1 MEFVF
6 FYKKIN
12 FKYKFIMKYVV
23 DAFHNRPLV
32 FVKDRNYIVTPLTDH
47 EPGTPFE
54 LLEDTVKE
62 LSKLSN
68 FSLADKILGEEDR
81 GGFLAALM
89 AYEHKKPLGMVKWN
103 PNGLEGQQAV
113 QFRNA
118 YTEGTMYINGIQP
131 GDKVILVEDMVDSGG
146 TIIGMIE
153 LLGKIK
159 VELLDVVVIAEKEEF
174 EGIKRIKD
182 ETGFDVKALLKFN
195 SSMGNKAKVTEILVP
210 TSEIFELD

>member
-1 MEFVF
+1 
-6 FYKKIN
+6 
-12 FKYKFIMKYVV
+12 MKYVV

-54 LLEDTVKE
+54 LLEDTVRE
-62 LSKLSN
+62 LSRLTD

-103 PNGLEGQQAV
+103 PNGLAGQQAV
-113 QFRNA
+113 SFRNA
-118 YTEGTMYINGIQP
+118 YTEGTMYINGINS

-146 TIIGMIE
+146 TIIGMIQ
-153 LLGKIK
+153 LLAKID
-159 VELLDVVVIAEKEEF
+159 VQLLDVIVIAEKQEF
-174 EGIKRIKD
+174 EGIKRIKE
-182 ETGFDVKALLKFN
+182 ETGVDVKALLKFN
-195 SSMGNKAKVTEILVP
+195 SSLGDTAKVTEILIP
-210 TSEIFELD
+210 TNEVFDLD